1 MKKRYTKELPK
12 RLYTYFAAHSDTATA
27 PSFDKFA
34 RSIGCTLSEL
44 ESFRKNKTFDRAW
57 RECIEIRRD
66 YLTDMALT
74 RRYDPSFVKFLL
86 AAEFGV
92 GEDKEADGE
101 LAVTLTVVDN
111 EA

>member
-1 MKKRYTKELPK
+1 MKKYTKDMPR
-12 RLYTYFAAHSDTATA
+12 RLYTFFTSCDDGAAA
-27 PSFDKFA
+27 PSFSKFA
-34 RSIGCTLSEL
+34 RSIGSTLSEI
-44 ESFRKNKTFDRAW
+44 ESWRKNRTFDKAW

-86 AAEFGV
+86 GAEFGV
-92 GEDKEADGE
+92 GESGGDGE
-101 LAVTLTVVDN
+101 LDVSIKVIDN